1 MGKLKQYIKRGI
13 QYVSK
18 GVPNKIVNVNVA
30 QIQYGG
36 ILDGKK
42 ILITGGSRGLG
53 LAIAKRA
60 LEEKALVTITGRHME
75 ALEKVKDELGNPS
88 GLFLLEHD
96 VQNFDSDPETIQ
108 KARVMMGGIDI
119 LVNNAGI
126 SIHDIT
132 YATCSQEQWDRQMDT
147 NLKGVY
153 FMTQAFMHYYDAVGK
168 KQGKIINMVSERGL
182 YGDDVPYGLAKRAL
196 ISYTEGLAVRLI
208 QKGIRVNAIAP
219 GVTATEMTG
228 YDADGNLFRPYAKG
242 RRVLLP
248 EEIAETAIFLMSD
261 ASNCISGQVI
271 TCNEANH
278 LK

>member
-1 MGKLKQYIKRGI
+1 MGIKQYIKRTLKYI
-13 QYVSK
+13 VK
-18 GVPNKIVNVNVA
+18 GVQPTVVNVNVA
-30 QIQYGG
+30 QLNYGG
-36 ILDGKK
+36 ALKDKH
-42 ILITGGSRGLG
+42 ILITGGTRGLG

-60 LEEKALVTITGRHME
+60 LAEQAQVTITGRNIE
-75 ALEKVKDELGNPS
+75 SINETIRALGSPK
-88 GLFLLEHD
+88 GLYGIEHD
-96 VQNFDSDPETIQ
+96 IMKVDTDAEVVNRAAE
-108 KARVMMGGIDI
+108 MMGGLDI

-132 YATCSQEQWDRQMDT
+132 YATCSEEQWDAQMDT

-153 FMTQAFMHYYDAVGK
+153 FMTQAFMQYYDKAGCE
-168 KQGKIINMVSERGL
+168 QGKIIIMTSERGL

-208 QKGIRVNAIAP
+208 QKGVRVNAIAP
-219 GVTATEMTG
+219 GVTATDMTG
-228 YDADGNLFRPYAKG
+228 YSADGNLYREYARGK
-242 RRVLLP
+242 RVLLP

-271 TCNEANH
+271 ACNEANN